1 MTRSDFIIKWG
12 VYTLA
17 LVPVWILEL
26 YVLSRYPLFGVKPML
41 LPLAVVAVAVL
52 EGSTAGGGFGLF
64 VGVLCDACYHD
75 TFGGMTL
82 GLCLVGVCAGA
93 VSRYALRQN
102 LLGCLLCS
110 LGGPAGG
117 GRGPRAGPPVL
128 ADRPP
133 GRSAAGGPAGGVRVP
148 ALCVSGVRS
157 GAVGVQTGAQKDR
170 AVGRPAPARPG
181 REKKWGR
188 IPEKSR
194 KTLASE
200 PSLWYSS

>member
-110 LGGPAGG
+110 LGGLLLVDGARVLVRLFWQTAPLDALL
-117 GRGPRAGPPVL
+117 RVALPEVFVSLLIVFPVYAL
-128 ADRPP
+128 ELW
-133 GRSAAGGPAGGVRVP
+133 VFKRVP
-148 ALCVSGVRS
+148 
-157 GAVGVQTGAQKDR
+157 
-170 AVGRPAPARPG
+170 
-181 REKKWGR
+181 KK
-188 IPEKSR
+188 
-194 KTLASE
+194 TVL
-200 PSLWYSS
+200 

>member
-102 LLGCLLCS
+102 LVGCLLCS
-110 LGGPAGG
+110 T
-117 GRGPRAGPPVL
+117 L
-128 ADRPP
+128 ALTAI
-133 GRSAAGGPAGGVRVP
+133 GAVRVASFLLR
-148 ALCVSGVRS
+148 AL
-157 GAVGVQTGAQKDR
+157 
-170 AVGRPAPARPG
+170 
-181 REKKWGR
+181 EKKMDGADSY
-188 IPEKSR
+188 E
-194 KTLASE
+194 LVQAD
-200 PSLWYSS
+200 SLTMTAGT

>member
-110 LGGPAGG
+110 CPCSLCFRCTLWSCGCSNGCPKRPCCRPAGS
-117 GRGPRAGPPVL
+117 GPP
-128 ADRPP
+128 
-133 GRSAAGGPAGGVRVP
+133 GEGEKMGPHP
-148 ALCVSGVRS
+148 
-157 GAVGVQTGAQKDR
+157 
-170 AVGRPAPARPG
+170 
-181 REKKWGR
+181 
-188 IPEKSR
+188 
-194 KTLASE
+194 
-200 PSLWYSS
+200 